1 MANEN
6 TRTIETYID
15 SLGEN
20 WQKNGFVDR
29 LDSVKSIIAN
39 EGYPQGAEE
48 AIEAFLALDPAI
60 RDAVIR
66 RLRVRNQVLEWAAE
80 AEDDEAVLALAAD
93 LEALTNPQGA

>member
-48 AIEAFLALDPAI
+48 AIEAFLALDPAT